1 MCFSASASFT
11 AGASLSAIGI
21 VTLRRAERRSELP
34 FAAIPLLFGVQ
45 QTVEGVIWLTFR
57 HDAPVLRQAMTNV
70 YSLFSHVLW
79 PIYVPFALYFLE
91 SASWRKKIMLGFQVV
106 GAAVGL
112 YLLYSL
118 VARPI
123 VAEVIDRHI
132 VYLTPHFFLGP
143 VIVAYVAATCF
154 SEFFSSHTFVRLFGA
169 LALLSFIA
177 TYQFYTR
184 ALVSVWCFFAALLS
198 VLIFVPLRC
207 RRLGGFPVPAGDRR
221 EPTATVSGGVRG
233 FVSRRAR

>member
-1 MCFSASASFT
+1 MCFSATASFT
-11 AGASLSAIGI
+11 AGASLSTIGI
-21 VTLRRAERRSELP
+21 ASLRSAERRSELP

-57 HDAPVLRQAMTNV
+57 HDAPVLRQGMTVV

-79 PIYVPFALYFLE
+79 PIYVPLALYFLE
-91 SASWRKKIMLGFQVV
+91 ATPWRKKVLLGFQVV

-118 VARPI
+118 IARPI
-123 VAEVIDRHI
+123 VAQVIDRHI
-132 VYLTPHFFLGP
+132 VYLSPHFFLGP

-198 VLIFVPLRC
+198 VLIFMHLRF
-207 RRLGGFPVPAGDRR
+207 RRLGGFPVPSGGAR
-221 EPTATVSGGVRG
+221 EPSTVA
-233 FVSRRAR
+233 SR